1 MIKIPKGQERKEHE
15 TIFIGCMYSF
25 IILGEEDSD
34 FYKSEMNSPLCVIK
48 VLSRLQINF
57 FK

>member
-1 MIKIPKGQERKEHE
+1 MTEREPVSDRQNMPA
-15 TIFIGCMYSF
+15 GYSFF

-34 FYKSEMNSPLCVIK
+34 FYKSETNSPLCVIK